1 MSQTAGNCGGFY
13 FRVSGRKLPMAA
25 AGKTRPPTPLVE
37 SGNPTPG
44 GGKKEEEEGE
54 HRDSPAF
61 FRRKL
66 PKHGL
71 GKERKSSPSSSALLN
86 HVVAESN
93 IFRSTAQIEIR
104 SSLHSWRTSPVFS
117 FPRGDVLIGT
127 KSCAPHLPAGRPWG
141 RRNGSLQPHV
151 RPRHP
156 STRASRQDATG
167 DRKLMERKGE
177 GGCDMYPP

>member
-1 MSQTAGNCGGFY
+1 MEEGGGG
-13 FRVSGRKLPMAA
+13 VANGRKLRRVLFSRERKEASH
-25 AGKTRPPTPLVE
+25 GCGWQNKTPLVE
-37 SGNPTPG
+37 TQRPEAE
-44 GGKKEEEEGE
+44 KKEEEGE

-66 PKHGL
+66 PKHEL

-104 SSLHSWRTSPVFS
+104 SPLHSWRTSPVFS

-127 KSCAPHLPAGRPWG
+127 KSCAASPSGAASGKKKWIASPHPCAAQTSIHARLPP
-141 RRNGSLQPHV
+141 RRNG
-151 RPRHP
+151 
-156 STRASRQDATG
+156 RQEIDG
-167 DRKLMERKGE
+167 KERR
-177 GGCDMYPP
+177 GGM

>member
-25 AGKTRPPTPLVE
+25 AGKTRPPLVE
-37 SGNPTPG
+37 TQRPEAE
-44 GGKKEEEEGE
+44 KKEEEGE

-66 PKHGL
+66 PKHEL

-104 SSLHSWRTSPVFS
+104 SPLHSWRTSPVLS

-141 RRNGSLQPHV
+141 RRNGSP
-151 RPRHP
+151 PPMCGPDFP
-156 STRASRQDATG
+156 STRASRRDATG
-167 DRKLMERKGE
+167 DRNLMERRGE